1 MVPLTLITGDEEL
14 LVTRAV
20 ASIVAEF
27 RAADPDVDVCDHE
40 VASLEPATLLDLAT
54 PSLFGEQRVVVLRL
68 DAKLDDVVRDAVLAF
83 LDLAGAGLAVVVV
96 HPGGNTGKRV
106 VDACKA
112 AGAATVSCSGTTGLK
127 STKLAEYLHEFVRSE
142 MSQLGL
148 RLSPGAVG
156 AVIDAVGSELR
167 ELAAACSQLYA
178 DTGGADAGGPVEEA
192 TVRRYFSGRAE
203 VTGFDL
209 ADRAAEGNTSAA
221 LVELRIALL
230 GGLDP
235 VLVVAALGRQLRTVA
250 RVASA
255 GRGSPDD
262 IGRRLG
268 LHPYAVKK
276 ARKQLLGWTP
286 ETLTSA
292 HAAVAD
298 ADAEVKGGGT
308 DPVFAVERAVRQV
321 AELGAGR

>member
-1 MVPLTLITGDEEL
+1 MAPLTLITGDEEL
-14 LVTRAV
+14 LVTRAL
-20 ASIVAEF
+20 STIVGAF
-27 RAADPDVDVCDHE
+27 RVTDPDVDVCDHE
-40 VASLEPATLLDLAT
+40 AASLDPATLLDLAT

-83 LDLAGAGLAVVVV
+83 LELAGDGLALVVV

-112 AGAATVSCSGTTGLK
+112 AGAASISCSGTSGLK
-127 STKLAEYLHEFVRSE
+127 STKLADYLQTFVRSE
-142 MSQLGL
+142 MDSLGQ
-148 RLSPGAVG
+148 RLPPTAV
-156 AVIDAVGSELR
+156 AALVDAVGSDLR
-167 ELAAACSQLYA
+167 ELAAACSQLCA
-178 DTGGADAGGPVEEA
+178 DTGGAVDEA
-192 TVRRYFSGRAE
+192 AVRRYFRGRAE

-209 ADRAAEGNTSAA
+209 ADRAAEGNATAA
-221 LVELRIALL
+221 LVELRIALQ

-235 VLVVAALGRQLRTVA
+235 VLVVAALGRQLRAVA

-255 GRGSPDD
+255 GRGTPDD

-268 LHPYAVKK
+268 LHPFAVKK
-276 ARKQLLGWTP
+276 AQKQARGWSP
-286 ETLTSA
+286 ESLTAA
-292 HAAVAD
+292 HAAVAI

-308 DPVFAVERAVRQV
+308 DPAFAVERAVRQV